1 MQSVPKCSLDESAHF
16 IYLELYYQTL
26 DATRNEITWAARK
39 KGEGYKDKSVAVQT
53 DPCFSQLTLRTLIVL
68 F

>member
-1 MQSVPKCSLDESAHF
+1 MQSVPKYSLDESAHF

-39 KGEGYKDKSVAVQT
+39 KGEGRKDRSVAGQT
-53 DPCFSQLTLRTLIVL
+53 DPYY
-68 F
+68 